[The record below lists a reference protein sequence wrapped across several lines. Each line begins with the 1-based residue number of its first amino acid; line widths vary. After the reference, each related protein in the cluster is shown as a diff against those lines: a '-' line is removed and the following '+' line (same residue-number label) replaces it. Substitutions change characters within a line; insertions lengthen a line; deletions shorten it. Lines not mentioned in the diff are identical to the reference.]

1 LPGFLDKNRL
11 PAEQVDAIPLLQLM
25 LAKGD
30 ERIVSRDA
38 QGCYRFNARF
48 INVGELNTRLDTL
61 EPVYGDVLNSARR
74 PLRAL
79 YETVFN
85 HKAFTGRSGGMFAF
99 EGLGSIYWHM
109 VSKLLLAV
117 QENFF
122 AGIDEGADD
131 ATCQRLGQLYYRV
144 RDGIGFNKTPAE
156 YGAFPTD
163 PYSHT
168 PKHDGARQPGMTGQV
183 KEEVLSRFG
192 ELGVRVARGAVSF
205 QPRLLRSR
213 EFVSDTRKFRYLDVE
228 GSWRELILHPGS
240 LAFTWCQ
247 VPVVYE
253 LTEDG
258 NPGLVIILDS
268 GKEQT
273 LARLQLSSDESAGIF
288 GRSGRIR
295 KLTVRFAADLLFVE

>member
-1 LPGFLDKNRL
+1 
-11 PAEQVDAIPLLQLM
+11 
-25 LAKGD
+25 
-30 ERIVSRDA
+30 
-38 QGCYRFNARF
+38 
-48 INVGELNTRLDTL
+48 
-61 EPVYGDVLNSARR
+61 
-74 PLRAL
+74 
-79 YETVFN
+79 
-85 HKAFTGRSGGMFAF
+85 
-99 EGLGSIYWHM
+99 
-109 VSKLLLAV
+109 
-117 QENFF
+117 
-122 AGIDEGADD
+122 
-131 ATCQRLGQLYYRV
+131 
-144 RDGIGFNKTPAE
+144 
-156 YGAFPTD
+156 
-163 PYSHT
+163 
-168 PKHDGARQPGMTGQV
+168 MTGQV